1 MEMRYQCGV
10 HGEGGCRSVPYR
22 SNTAGKHLRV
32 AGGRLTIHNSD
43 YRNRSCVTSWSG
55 TEKGSGDERLT
66 TGRSEEGRR
75 KEKHGRAGRPFGLE
89 WNGKGRRAYDN
100 IVL

>member
-1 MEMRYQCGV
+1 MRYQCGV

-32 AGGRLTIHNSD
+32 AGGRLTIHNNG

-75 KEKHGRAGRPFGLE
+75 KEKHGEPGARLG
-89 WNGKGRRAYDN
+89 WNGMEREEELT
-100 IVL
+100 IT